1 MRTNKLAALAAAA
14 AILLFSGCVPFSLE
28 PENETVITIY
38 KDPPD
43 ADDVASGEQVKF
55 GVEEVYQE
63 LVNAMRNYQD
73 TITINADADFDD
85 VDLAVT
91 NIIRRDPELFW
102 ISGYDVASDG
112 KKTEI
117 VLKILDSLS
126 VDDRIR
132 MQRELDDAASR
143 IIAMLPATGD
153 EFDKVVFVHDYIIDH
168 TDYDD
173 IAAMSTA
180 MDIEGTAYGC
190 LVQGEAVC
198 QGYAEAF
205 LYIMNKLGIK
215 CGIVSGNTADGNH
228 AWNYVY
234 VNGGCYW
241 IDLTWD
247 DPSGD
252 TYGERY
258 LSHTYCLINDDL
270 LLRTRDIDYSSGE
283 VPVCNSMIYNYFVRK
298 NAFFYTYDKAL
309 AGEVVTAGASGR
321 SAEMMFASKESLDEA
336 VDCLFRKG
344 EIWELNDVISHDDKI
359 TYSAEDNMYVL
370 RFSY

>member
-1 MRTNKLAALAAAA
+1 MRTNRLIALTAA
-14 AILLFSGCVPFSLE
+14 AILLFSGCAPFSLE
-28 PENETVITIY
+28 PENDTFITIY
-38 KDPPD
+38 KDSPD
-43 ADDVASGEQVKF
+43 ADDNASGEKSKF
-55 GVEEVYQE
+55 SAEEVYQE
-63 LVNAMRNYQD
+63 LVNAMQNYQD
-73 TITINADADFDD
+73 TITFNADADFDD
-85 VDLAVT
+85 VDLAVN
-91 NIIRRDPELFW
+91 NIIRRNPELFW
-102 ISGYDVASDG
+102 ISGYDVSSNG

-117 VLKILDSLS
+117 GLKILDFLS

-132 MQRELDDAASR
+132 MQKELDDAANR

-173 IAAMSTA
+173 IAAMSTE

-198 QGYAEAF
+198 QGYSEAF

-215 CGIVSGNTADGNH
+215 CGIVSGDTAEGPH
-228 AWNYVY
+228 SWNYVY

-241 IDLTWD
+241 IDVTWD
-247 DPSGD
+247 DPSSD
-252 TYGERY
+252 TYGDSY
-258 LSHTYCLINDDL
+258 LSHAYCLINDDL
-270 LLRTRDIDYSSGE
+270 LLRTREIDYRFDD
-283 VPVCNSMIYNYFVRK
+283 VPVCNSMICNYFVRK
-298 NAFFYTYDKAL
+298 NAYFYTYDKAL

-321 SAEMMFASKESLDEA
+321 TAEMMFASKASFDEA
-336 VDCLFRKG
+336 LDCLFRKG
-344 EIWELNDVISHDDKI
+344 EIWEFNDVISYDDNI